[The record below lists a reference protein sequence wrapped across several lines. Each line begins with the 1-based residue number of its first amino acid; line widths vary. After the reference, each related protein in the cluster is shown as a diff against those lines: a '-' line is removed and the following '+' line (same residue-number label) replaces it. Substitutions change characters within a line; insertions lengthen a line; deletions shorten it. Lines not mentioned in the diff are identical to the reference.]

1 VEGCFVRY
9 LSDSNYNKNDNYI
22 IARIIG
28 VGEGKKEYELNP
40 GSAQKCKIVLKLQE
54 TSEKII

>member
-40 GSAQKCKIVLKLQE
+40 GSTQKCKIVLRLQE
-54 TSEKII
+54 TS